1 MPSINIASA
10 NRSSNPFL
18 SQPFLVDDTYQSD
31 EAFPHLPFLSVPGP
45 FLRVLRINIPD
56 AAALGNTGAVPV
68 TPNAAD
74 GQDLTVPPG
83 SQAQIAYNTVGPPP
97 EFYIKRIIGD
107 SQISSFLRFNFSAQ
121 NAQLDQQIAA
131 KLLAIRY
138 EYSRMFIEGVGGA
151 QNDPEFLGLA
161 ALAAL
166 TPSQNLIGTGNIP
179 NDLDAL
185 LSRIRSANGRAD
197 FILMNFI
204 TQAVYMTQL
213 RAAGV
218 EPGTRWDPTLG
229 REVTLH
235 DGVPVWRSQFIP
247 TDAIPSPPTFNAQIF
262 AGTLGYP
269 DGLVGLFQEG
279 VGQNGIQIEP
289 CWFSPDRDN
298 STTRV
303 SAQFGLALMTSSGLA
318 GITETGLTAPTPL
331 T

>member
-18 SQPFLVDDTYQSD
+18 SQPFLFDDTYQAD
-31 EAFPHLPFLSVPGP
+31 ECFPHLPFLSVAGP
-45 FLRVLRINIPD
+45 FLRALRINIPD
-56 AAALGNTGAVPV
+56 AAALGNSGGVAV
-68 TPNAAD
+68 TPNATD
-74 GQDLTVPPG
+74 GQDLTTPPG
-83 SQAQIAYNTVGPPP
+83 SQASIAYNTVAPPP
-97 EFYIKRIIGD
+97 EFYIKRVIGD
-107 SQISSFLRFNFSAQ
+107 VLQSSFLRFNFSAQ
-121 NAQLDQQIAA
+121 NPQLDHQVTA

-138 EYSRMFIEGVGGA
+138 EYSRMFIQGVGGGE
-151 QNDPEFLGLA
+151 NDPEFLGLA

-166 TPSQNLIGTGNIP
+166 TPSQNLLGTGNIP

-197 FILMNFI
+197 FILMNFV
-204 TQAVYMTQL
+204 THAVYSQQM

-218 EPGTRWDPTLG
+218 EPQAEWDSTLG
-229 REVTLH
+229 RRVLH
-235 DGVPVWRSQFIP
+235 HGGVPIWRSQFIP
-247 TDAIPSPPTFNAQIF
+247 TDAMPSPPTFSAQIF
-262 AGTLGYP
+262 AGVLGYP

-303 SAQFGLALMTSSGLA
+303 SAQFGLALLTSSGLA
-318 GITETGLTAPTPL
+318 GVT
-331 T
+331 